1 MSMRRSCWPRAAPS
15 NWVSRITRGELREQA
30 EQLATRFEQAFWCEE
45 LGTYAMA
52 LDGEK
57 APCRVR
63 ASNAGRCCS
72 AASPEPDRAARVAA
86 GLMQPDCFSGW
97 GVRTVS
103 TAELRY
109 NPMSY
114 HNGSVWPHD
123 NALIALGLSRYRA
136 KGDVTRIFRAL
147 FDAATYFEL
156 HRLPELFCGFP
167 RYAGRGPTLY
177 PVACAPQAWSAGAFF
192 ALLQASLGI
201 KQDPWKKEIRF
212 QSPTL
217 PNFLDEVEL
226 TGLAAGDGSVDVR
239 GSPPRRPN
247 LAGGVANART
257 CRRKDGAG
265 GLKMTAASHGTPEA
279 VPLARQ
285 RSISSRI
292 ALLLDV
298 DGTLARSRA
307 DAG

>member
-1 MSMRRSCWPRAAPS
+1 
-15 NWVSRITRGELREQA
+15 
-30 EQLATRFEQAFWCEE
+30 
-45 LGTYAMA
+45 MA

-57 APCRVR
+57 VPCRVR
-63 ASNAGRCCS
+63 ASNAGQVLLSGLSR
-72 AASPEPDRAARVAA
+72 PERAARIAA

-97 GVRTVS
+97 GIRTVS

-136 KGDVTRIFRAL
+136 KAEIMRVFRAL

-177 PVACAPQAWSAGAFF
+177 PVACAPQAWSAGTFF

-201 KQDPWKKEIRF
+201 EQDPFKQEIRF
-212 QSPTL
+212 RSPTL
-217 PNFLDEVEL
+217 PSFLDEVEL
-226 TGLAAGDGSVDVR
+226 TGLAAGAGSVDVVVRRHGDRTSLEVLRTR
-239 GSPPRRPN
+239 GHS
-247 LAGGVANART
+247 
-257 CRRKDGAG
+257 
-265 GLKMTAASHGTPEA
+265 
-279 VPLARQ
+279 
-285 RSISSRI
+285 
-292 ALLLDV
+292 DV
-298 DGTLARSRA
+298 KTELEG
-307 DAG
+307 